1 MGTPHIHVQKL
12 CKWANALPCPH
23 QPCGWGGAQLEHGAA
38 YAYDGAMDFQELDAA
53 SRVELEAFVR
63 HLQAGIRGITD
74 LGMRTTK
81 LVEGLRRAGPESSVH
96 VLFELYRVS
105 AWGNA
110 GYKQLLQCLT
120 LLDRIIADL
129 GVEHMSAMYDR
140 ARHDS
145 NTLVARLLVAP
156 RNPAAFSGRLHPD
169 LEGVPLG
176 VRRQW
181 AKEFDPR
188 RLEILM
194 KDFDPVVIRHLM
206 TNPKVQERHI
216 LKMITQRPC
225 QPDVLREAAG
235 HPRWNIRPIIREAL
249 ALNPWT
255 PYDLTLPL
263 LPLFNRGEALR
274 LLSNPSL
281 PEPVRDAIGEI
292 ERLKA
297 LSIETVPAHATL
309 Q

>member
-1 MGTPHIHVQKL
+1 
-12 CKWANALPCPH
+12 
-23 QPCGWGGAQLEHGAA
+23 
-38 YAYDGAMDFQELDAA
+38 MDFQDLDAPL
-53 SRVELEAFVR
+53 RVALEESVQR
-63 HLQAGIRGITD
+63 LHSGIRGISD

-81 LVEGLRRAGPESSVH
+81 LIEGLRRAGPEGSVH
-96 VLFELYRVS
+96 VVFELYRVS

-110 GYKQLLQCLT
+110 GYKRLLQCLT
-120 LLDRIIADL
+120 LLERIVREL
-129 GVEHMSAMYDR
+129 GSEHMSAMYDH
-140 ARHDS
+140 ARRDS

-156 RNPAAFSGRLHPD
+156 RNPASFDGRLHPD
-169 LEGVPLG
+169 LESIPLG

-181 AKEFDPR
+181 AKEFEPR

-194 KDFDPVVIRHLM
+194 KDFDPLVVRHLM

-225 QPDVLREAAG
+225 HPDVLREAAG
-235 HPRWNIRPIIREAL
+235 HPRWNVRSIIREGL

-255 PYDLTLPL
+255 PFDLTLPM
-263 LPLFNRGEALR
+263 LPLFNRGEVRR
-274 LLSNPSL
+274 LLSNPAL

-297 LSIETVPAHATL
+297 VSISTVPAHATL